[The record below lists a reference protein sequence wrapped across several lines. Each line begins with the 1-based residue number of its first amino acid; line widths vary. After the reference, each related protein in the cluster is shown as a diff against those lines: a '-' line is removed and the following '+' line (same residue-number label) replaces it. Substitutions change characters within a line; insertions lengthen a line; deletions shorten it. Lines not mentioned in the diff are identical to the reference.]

1 MSEPAEIDPFDAEW
15 DRPRWTNRLTWVLVA
30 AVVAALT
37 FAGGLLIERQYDT
50 TILTAARSG
59 TRAGGGL
66 AVAGLGGGRAGA
78 GGRAAS
84 GGGAGAGGAAGGGSA
99 GITAGA
105 GGGGAGAGGT
115 AGADAA
121 DGSGTGG
128 AGAGGGAV
136 SASGGGAGGAGGPAA
151 GGARDGSAG
160 GVGGVGG
167 AGAGGAAGDAPPIAV
182 GTIAAVNADR
192 LTLTNFAG
200 KTITVAVPP
209 TATVTTSGLA
219 GLKPGAPVSVTGT
232 TNPDGSVTATSIT
245 SRTTGG

>member
-30 AVVAALT
+30 AVVAALA

-50 TILTAARSG
+50 TVLTAARTG

-66 AVAGLGGGRAGA
+66 AVAGLSGGRAGA
-78 GGRAAS
+78 GGRAVAGGGAS
-84 GGGAGAGGAAGGGSA
+84 GGAGGSSAGVTTGAGADG
-99 GITAGA
+99 
-105 GGGGAGAGGT
+105 GGT
-115 AGADAA
+115 AGDA
-121 DGSGTGG
+121 
-128 AGAGGGAV
+128 
-136 SASGGGAGGAGGPAA
+136 
-151 GGARDGSAG
+151 
-160 GVGGVGG
+160 
-167 AGAGGAAGDAPPIAV
+167 PIAV

-192 LTLTNFAG
+192 LTLANFAG